1 VLTVV
6 SDSADRDGSASPA
19 PGSSSVIDELV
30 RAGARRMLAEALQA
44 EVDAYIARFA
54 EDRDE
59 NGRRLV
65 VRNGRHEPRAVTT
78 CAGVIEV
85 HAPRVND
92 RRVDPDTGERQR
104 FSSAIL
110 PPWARKTPQIEQVL
124 PLLYLHGLSSGDFVP
139 ALTQFLGSAQGL
151 SASTITKLTQT
162 WKAEARAF
170 AERDLST
177 VDYVYLW
184 ADGIHVNVRLEEA
197 KLCLLVMIGV
207 RGRPQGAGS
216 AHRRLPRGRRV
227 VGRSVA

>member
-1 VLTVV
+1 M
-6 SDSADRDGSASPA
+6 
-19 PGSSSVIDELV
+19 IDELV

-124 PLLYLHGLSSGDFVP
+124 PLLYLHGLSSGDSCP
-139 ALTQFLGSAQGL
+139 RWGSA
-151 SASTITKLTQT
+151 SA
-162 WKAEARAF
+162 
-170 AERDLST
+170 
-177 VDYVYLW
+177 
-184 ADGIHVNVRLEEA
+184 
-197 KLCLLVMIGV
+197 
-207 RGRPQGAGS
+207 RPRVCPP
-216 AHRRLPRGRRV
+216 RRS
-227 VGRSVA
+227 RS